1 MKFIGAKSVLLILL
15 AAGLLPACGSKP
27 AAPPRP
33 TEPPSAW
40 QDDFQVSRRKL
51 ESTGVSRYFVL
62 LPGYRAVLS
71 SGTGSLT
78 ITVTNDTKV
87 FGGITARAVEE
98 RETQGSNLLE
108 RTLDYYALDPA
119 TGDVFYFGEEVDVYD
134 AAGLQT
140 AHPGAWLAYEN
151 DNRPGLIMPG
161 TPLVGMKYYQEWAP
175 GLAMDRAK
183 VISISESV
191 STTAGDFSDCLLTQ
205 ESSRIE
211 AGVVEYKTYCP
222 GVGLVQDES
231 YVLSNYI
238 PVADANP

>member
-1 MKFIGAKSVLLILL
+1 MRFTDAKSALLILL
-15 AAGLLPACGSKP
+15 VAGLMRACAQKP
-27 AAPPRP
+27 AA
-33 TEPPSAW
+33 TSAPPSVW
-40 QDDFQVSRRKL
+40 QEDFQISRRKL

-71 SGTGSLT
+71 SGVGSLT

-87 FGGITARAVEE
+87 FGGVTARAVEE
-98 RETQGSNLLE
+98 RETRGSDVLE
-108 RTLDYYALDPA
+108 RTLDYYAMDPA
-119 TGDVFYFGEEVDVYD
+119 TGDVFYFGEAVDVYN

-140 AHPGAWLAYEN
+140 GHPGAWLAYEHG
-151 DNRPGLIMPG
+151 NRPGLIVPG
-161 TPLVGMKYYQEWAP
+161 TPLVGMKYYQELAP

-205 ESSRIE
+205 ESSGIE
-211 AGVVEYKTYCP
+211 AGVIEYKTYCP

-231 YVLSNYI
+231 YVLANYV
-238 PVADANP
+238 PVGDATP